1 MEVSQVALDSPVEA
15 EAVLVERG
23 RGGLAVCWS
32 NAMMLKGWLVLMIE
46 RVWRLMDGCGAREGT
61 VAMACG

>member
-23 RGGLAVCWS
+23 RGGLAV
-32 NAMMLKGWLVLMIE
+32 
-46 RVWRLMDGCGAREGT
+46 
-61 VAMACG
+61 